1 MVRKYIVTGALLALV
16 IWLEMRRR
24 GGKAAPIGNVLASS
38 YVTKNGACY
47 RVDIFADGS
56 SSSSPADQAHCA
68 ADVGPGD
75 LADTVIDPDLGFN
88 RLIHLFDD
96 FDF

>member
-16 IWLEMRRR
+16 VWLERR
-24 GGKAAPIGNVLASS
+24 GRAESPTGNVLASS

-56 SSSSPADQAHCA
+56 SKSSPAEPGRCD

-75 LADTVIDPDLGFN
+75 LEDTVTDPDVGFG
-88 RLIHLFDD
+88 RLFHLFDD
-96 FDF
+96 L